1 MTPQDFLT
9 HWRAEADRLE
19 RLGSLVNPARLI
31 AEILA
36 DAESAFGSDNLRS
49 LSLVEAA
56 QESGYSP
63 GHLGRLVR
71 EGILPNA
78 GRPNA
83 PRIRSADLPRKA
95 AGLRAR
101 PSAAKLVGATPGQIA
116 RSVVTSNKGHAR

>member
-9 HWRAEADRLE
+9 HWRAEAERLE

-36 DAESAFGSDNLRS
+36 DAEGAFGSDNLRS

-83 PRIRSADLPRKA
+83 PRIRSVDLPRKA
-95 AGLRAR
+95 GQLRTHPA
-101 PSAAKLVGATPGQIA
+101 AAKLVGATPGQIA
-116 RSVVTSNKGHAR
+116 RAVVTSSKGDTR